1 MSKLLKELKTKLA
14 EKEEY
19 IELLL
24 EEKAGYLDL
33 ISGYADKCK
42 QLKQQLTEMTKKYE
56 LASLPMG
63 GLVDTARNLEKQLAE
78 KEKYIEEQEFAE
90 YKEKFYATQ
99 ELKEDCELKILELE
113 KQLEEKDKLL
123 MQKIGKM
130 KSTDFIRMCVNCGLM
145 IRAYTTKEDNN
156 ANNRKTQ
163 NPTSKM

>member
-42 QLKQQLTEMTKKYE
+42 QLKQQL
-56 LASLPMG
+56 
-63 GLVDTARNLEKQLAE
+63 
-78 KEKYIEEQEFAE
+78 
-90 YKEKFYATQ
+90 
-99 ELKEDCELKILELE
+99 
-113 KQLEEKDKLL
+113 EEKDKLL
-123 MQKIGKM
+123 MQKIGNM
-130 KSTDFIRMCVNCGLM
+130 KSTDFIRMCVDCGLM